1 MAQGVETGRR
11 PVSTLFAGAG
21 GGRIIAA
28 MSPAIWSKIEQLSWP
43 ADWPALFGRDA
54 PLLMEIGFGSGQ
66 YLIELAGRRPEANVI
81 GVEIS
86 VPALRRAGRKLE
98 RRGLNHVCLIQG
110 DANAVLRAL
119 CAPGSLAAVVI
130 NFPDPWPKLDHDAR
144 RLIDND
150 FLCLLATRMAAGAP
164 LDIATDHDDY
174 AAQIAAALARSPTFE
189 SRSGATF
196 ALEEPGRAPTKY
208 ERVALA
214 EGRTPRYFAWRR
226 NDAPATT
233 PFPIPEEYAMPHVVL
248 RGPADLTEIGRRFRP
263 SVILFDGGRVRFI
276 EAYRALGGD
285 KLLIETYI
293 NEDPIR
299 QRLGLE
305 VRSRANGEIV
315 IGLAEVGFPRPTRG
329 VHAAV
334 AALANW
340 LRAEFPALIVVHSAL
355 QEEYAHAQDERY

>member
-1 MAQGVETGRR
+1 
-11 PVSTLFAGAG
+11 
-21 GGRIIAA
+21 
-28 MSPAIWSKIEQLSWP
+28 MSPAIWSKIEQLPWP
-43 ADWPALFGRDA
+43 ADWPALFGRAA
-54 PLLMEIGFGSGQ
+54 PLVMEIGFGSGQ
-66 YLIELAGRRPEANVI
+66 YLVALAERRPEANLI

-98 RRGLNHVCLIQG
+98 RRGLAHVRLIQG
-110 DANAVLRAL
+110 DANAALRAL
-119 CAPGSLAAVVI
+119 CAPASLAAVVI

-144 RLIDND
+144 RLIDDD
-150 FLCLLATRMAAGAP
+150 FLCLLATRVAAGAS

-174 AAQIAAALARSPTFE
+174 AAQIVATLERSPHFE
-189 SRSGATF
+189 SRDGVTF
-196 ALEEPGRAPTKY
+196 ALAEPDRASTKY

-214 EGRTPRYFAWRR
+214 EGRTPRYFHWQR

-248 RGPADLTEIGRRFRP
+248 RGPADLNEIGRRFRP
-263 SVILFDGGRVRFI
+263 SAIGFNGGHIRFI
-276 EAYRALGGD
+276 EAYRALSD
-285 KLLIETYI
+285 EKLLIETYI

-305 VRSRANGEIV
+305 VRSRGNGELV

-334 AALANW
+334 GALASW

-355 QEEYAHAQDERY
+355 QEEYAHTQD